1 MSEKITLL
9 VEKFE
14 FEAIIGL
21 LEEERKKPQKVEV
34 WAKVEIKYNKKSLID
49 YTFICDIIKN
59 SLQSEKFFTVEEALL
74 HISKKI
80 VKVSPRICRIYLK
93 ILKPSILENRLV
105 GAQID
110 KFF

>member
-1 MSEKITLL
+1 LSEKITLL
-9 VEKFE
+9 VEGFE

-21 LEEERKKPQKVEV
+21 LEKERKIPQKVEV
-34 WAKVEIKYNKKSLID
+34 EARVEIKYSKKSLID
-49 YTFICDIIKN
+49 YVLICDIIKN
-59 SLQSEKFFTVEEALL
+59 SLQSKNFFTIEEALVY
-74 HISKKI
+74 ISKKI
-80 VKVSPRICRIYLK
+80 AKISPRICRVYLK